1 MLVAAP
7 RRLLLRWRHPRGD
20 GVPPVSD
27 EPVLQGTDPR
37 LTDLLR
43 WSAGVCSALTVAL
56 LLYVIT
62 TLTSLERSN
71 AVIISKQAELS
82 SDHQET
88 KNKVEKLQDK
98 YHNLDARV
106 KAIGLVIKLS
116 N

>member
-1 MLVAAP
+1 MLVTAP
-7 RRLLLRWRHPRGD
+7 RRLLLRWRQPCGD
-20 GVPPVSD
+20 QVPPASD
-27 EPVLQGTDPR
+27 EQPAPGTDPR

-88 KNKVEKLQDK
+88 KGRLDKLSDK
-98 YHNLDARV
+98 YNNLDARV
-106 KAIGLVIKLS
+106 KAMGMVIRIG

>member
-1 MLVAAP
+1 MLVTAP
-7 RRLLLRWRHPRGD
+7 RRLLLRWRQPRGD

-27 EPVLQGTDPR
+27 EQPVPSTDPR

-71 AVIISKQAELS
+71 AVIMSKQAELS

-88 KNKVEKLQDK
+88 KGRLDKLSDK
-98 YHNLDARV
+98 YHNLDAKVR
-106 KAIGLVIKLS
+106 AMGMVIRMG

>member
-1 MLVAAP
+1 M
-7 RRLLLRWRHPRGD
+7 
-20 GVPPVSD
+20 SD
-27 EPVLQGTDPR
+27 EQPVPSTDPR

-88 KNKVEKLQDK
+88 KARLDQLSDK
-98 YHNLDARV
+98 YHNLDAKVR
-106 KAIGLVIKLS
+106 AMGMVIRMG

>member
-1 MLVAAP
+1 
-7 RRLLLRWRHPRGD
+7 
-20 GVPPVSD
+20 VPPVGD
-27 EPVLQGTDPR
+27 EQPTPGTDPR

-71 AVIISKQAELS
+71 AVIISRQAELS
-82 SDHQET
+82 NDHQET
-88 KNKVEKLQDK
+88 KSRVEKLSDK
-98 YHNLDARV
+98 VHNLDARV
-106 KAIGLVIKLS
+106 RAMGLVIKIG